1 MLERWRALGLDPQPV
16 LLEHDSLTTR
26 GNAHCSAALLR
37 RRQLTRVGIVTCD
50 FHLPRALRYFG
61 AEGLVVRGFAVPA
74 RRGALTRAWLW
85 GRERGALLLDPFAQR
100 RGAHWLTPPSE
111 HPQETETHQARPAAK
126 QGLETDDHR

>member
-1 MLERWRALGLDPQPV
+1 VDHAAALFHSGIARWVVMSGGRQWGTIREADAMLERWRALGLDPQPV

-74 RRGALTRAWLW
+74 RRGA
-85 GRERGALLLDPFAQR
+85 
-100 RGAHWLTPPSE
+100 
-111 HPQETETHQARPAAK
+111 
-126 QGLETDDHR
+126 